1 MTAERK
7 KDAPYDSQKE
17 NSTPGKK
24 TSGAQKK
31 IPSAFVTKKTM
42 VILLIIIF
50 VLLAALAAL
59 LIHMAVDYREN
70 KQATNDKFV
79 QVDGKVDANA
89 EAAAAGLAD
98 LTATVDANAETAAA
112 GLSDLT
118 ATVTANAETAAAGLN
133 DLTATVTANAETA
146 AAGLNDLTAT
156 VTANAETAAAGL
168 SDLTAT
174 VTANAETAAAGL
186 ADLTATVDANAETA
200 AAGLSDLTATVTA
213 NAETAA
219 AGLNDLTATVTANAE
234 TAAAGLADLTA
245 TVTANA
251 ETAAAGLADLTA
263 TVTANAET
271 AATGLADLTA
281 TVDANAE
288 EASATQERVGQIE
301 GWVAEYERR
310 NAITVAVGDVVS
322 FGRYEQDGNTANGPE
337 SIDWVVLDIQGN
349 KALLVSRYVLE
360 QLPYSI
366 TREETL
372 WEHSYPR
379 EWLNDSFINNAFT
392 EVQRGCI
399 LTTVVDNGDNT
410 GVMDYGRLNG
420 SSTSDRVFLLSYE
433 ETVKYFGRSENRVTR
448 PTAAVI
454 STGITCDNKTGFCTW
469 WLRSTGCEPAKNA
482 NIYMTG
488 IIHNSWVD
496 SSNVGIR
503 PAMWVDYTAK
513 EFSN

>member
-118 ATVTANAETAAAGLN
+118 T
-133 DLTATVTANAETA
+133 TVTANAETA

-174 VTANAETAAAGL
+174 VAANAETAAAGL
-186 ADLTATVDANAETA
+186 ADLTATVDANAETAVAGLSDLTATVTANAETA

-219 AGLNDLTATVTANAE
+219 AGLANLTATVDANAETAAAGLSELTATVTANAE
-234 TAAAGLADLTA
+234 TAAAGLSELTA

-251 ETAAAGLADLTA
+251 ETAASTA
-263 TVTANAET
+263 
-271 AATGLADLTA
+271 
-281 TVDANAE
+281 
-288 EASATQERVGQIE
+288 ERVGQME
-301 GWVAEYERR
+301 SWVDEYERR
-310 NAITVAVGDVVS
+310 NAITVAKGDVIV
-322 FGRYEQDGNTANGPE
+322 FGRYEQDMTTGNGPE
-337 SIDWVVLDIQGN
+337 GIDWIVLDVQGD
-349 KALLVSRYVLE
+349 KALLISRYVLE
-360 QLPYSI
+360 QVPFALQTGEY
-366 TREETL
+366 T
-372 WEHSYPR
+372 WENSYVR
-379 EWLNDSFINNAFT
+379 EWLNDSFINSAFT
-392 EVQRGCI
+392 EQQRACI
-399 LTTVVDNGDNT
+399 LDTTVGNGDET
-410 GVMDYGRLNG
+410 GVIRFGRSNG
-420 SSTSDRVFLLSYE
+420 SSTVDKVFLLSYSE
-433 ETVKYFGRSENRVTR
+433 VNKYFGQPENRVAR
-448 PTAAVI
+448 PTESVKD
-454 STGITCDNKTGFCTW
+454 TGIVCEKGTGGCCW
-469 WLRSTGCEPAKNA
+469 WLRSAGSELTKSAD
-482 NIYMTG
+482 IYVTG
-488 IIHNSWVD
+488 IIHNSEVTSRNVGVRPVIWVD
-496 SSNVGIR
+496 LGNEGF
-503 PAMWVDYTAK
+503 A
-513 EFSN
+513 N